1 LRILLQDIPQGHS
14 IIERREDPSE
24 LELESWCRPTGPLE
38 VEIDVERREER
49 LTLRG
54 SVALDAEQ
62 DCARCAKP
70 FRFRVE
76 SEILLLA
83 ERRGTDDA
91 ADEAALEQDGEVL
104 YHDGLEL
111 ELKGPLREAL
121 ILEMPV
127 VQLCRPD
134 CRGLC
139 PQCGKDLNEGTCSCA
154 PSEGDPRW
162 EALKNLKNKTS

>member
-1 LRILLQDIPQGHS
+1 MKILLQDIPQGHS
-14 IIERREDPSE
+14 IIERREPASG

-38 VEIDVERREER
+38 VVLDVERREER
-49 LTLRG
+49 LTIRG

-70 FRFRVE
+70 FPFRLE
-76 SEILLLA
+76 SEVLLLA

-111 ELKGPLREAL
+111 VLDAPLREAL

-127 VQLCRPD
+127 TSLCRPE

-139 PQCGKDLNEGTCSCA
+139 PHCGADLNEETCSCE
-154 PSEGDPRW
+154 PTSGDPRW
-162 EALKNLKNKTS
+162 EALKGLKNKPS